1 MRTKKKLKNMK
12 NCRVKSRDLIRSV
25 TKNSDDYD
33 EKHMKMK
40 FNSNDKL
47 PLNKMTE
54 IPNMII
60 AVRTNFHENS
70 KYYRTVFLDDCLY
83 KL

>member
-1 MRTKKKLKNMK
+1 
-12 NCRVKSRDLIRSV
+12 
-25 TKNSDDYD
+25 
-33 EKHMKMK
+33 MKMK